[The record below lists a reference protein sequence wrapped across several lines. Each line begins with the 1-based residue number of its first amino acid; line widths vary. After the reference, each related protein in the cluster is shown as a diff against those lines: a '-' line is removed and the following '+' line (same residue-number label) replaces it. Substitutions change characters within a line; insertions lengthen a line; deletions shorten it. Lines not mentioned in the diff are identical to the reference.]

1 MSSKAR
7 EAEKAKISFPIRG
20 RAGRRLQI
28 YNLPAFI
35 KIATLEREEKNKRG
49 VLR

>member
-7 EAEKAKISFPIRG
+7 EAEKAKISNPLRG
-20 RAGRRLQI
+20 RRGRRMKI
-28 YNLPAFI
+28 YRPNLFI
-35 KIATLEREEKNKRG
+35 HYAKLEREEKMKRG